1 MTPVLLVGDYPPPMG
16 GIAVHVRQLHDAL
29 VRRGARV
36 RGIDLGRAAGVHPQ
50 VRRARPGPALLGALV
65 EEKEAVTHLHTSG
78 NNPRSLAVVAGVGLF
93 RSGKGPSVVTLHSGL
108 LPAFLAHSKARRI
121 AARAA
126 LAPYARIIAVSEAV
140 AAALHAA
147 GVDGSRIRV
156 HPAFVASEVRPAA
169 LDPALDSALT
179 DRLAARRPLVAY
191 AHHPSKV
198 YGRALFLEALA
209 RVRARRPGLTAVIY
223 GPGTDAPEF
232 AADVRAAGVAG
243 ALEVVGEL
251 EHPVALGVM
260 AACDLFVRPTLAD
273 GDAISVREAL
283 ALGVRCVASDASA
296 RPSGVTCFETGSV
309 SSLAR
314 AIDAALEAPAASDAG
329 PDAADFLLQQYAQAW
344 AGHRPGIL
352 HHERFLKGGTQ

>member
-65 EEKEAVTHLHTSG
+65 EEGEAVTHLHTSG
-78 NNPRSLAVVAGVGLF
+78 NNPRSLAVVAGVGLL
-93 RSGKGPSVVTLHSGL
+93 RSGRGPSVVTLHSGL
-108 LPAFLAHSKARRI
+108 LPAFLAHSKARRV

-169 LDPALDSALT
+169 LDSALI

-209 RVRARRPGLTAVIY
+209 RVRSRRPGLTAVIY
-223 GPGTDAPEF
+223 GPGTDEPSF
-232 AADVRAAGVAG
+232 AADVRAAGVEG
-243 ALEVVGEL
+243 ALVVVGEL

-260 AACDLFVRPTLAD
+260 ARCDLFVRPTLAD

-309 SSLAR
+309 TSLAR
-314 AIDAALEAPAASDAG
+314 AIDAALEAPAACDAG
-329 PDAADFLLQQYAQAW
+329 PDAADFLLQQYAQTW
-344 AGHRPGIL
+344 AGHRSGIL